1 MVSKSQKERLKLK
14 KNSRIAIINRGEAAL
29 RFITAL
35 REFNIQNSSQL
46 EAIALHIPVED
57 RAVFVKEADEAYDFT
72 SFAGSEEIVGSPY
85 LNVEFLISILK
96 EKNCDA
102 VWVGWGFVAED
113 PVFAK
118 ACEDNNILLLGPLSK
133 PMALL
138 GDKIEAKKVCSV
150 ADVTTT
156 PWSGKNLDSLEEA
169 YEIADKIGYPVILKS
184 ANGGGGRGIRK
195 VLTRDDMAEAFD
207 SVSDEIERFFGN
219 RVIFMEAFVS
229 RGRHLEVQCVA
240 DYYGNVKTFGVR
252 DCSVQRNNQKIIE
265 ETPAIEI
272 DQTIL
277 DEMELSSAR
286 LLKEVGYH
294 GAGTV
299 EFLYDLDRQ
308 EAYFMEVNTRLQVE
322 HPITEE
328 LYQVDLVGLQIR
340 VAHGE
345 SLENYTMHARG
356 HVIEVRLNA
365 EDTDKNFAPA
375 PGYINHMYLPYLP
388 GIRVDSGVE
397 SGCVI
402 PTDFDS
408 MIAKIIS
415 VGRDRNTAISRLKRA
430 LQRLHIDIDN
440 GTTNQDFLLELLST
454 EDVQKGG
461 VSTSFVADY
470 LEGGRNN
477 SAKYWGLFLFVHLYI
492 SMRKIMKI
500 A

>member
-1 MVSKSQKERLKLK
+1 M
-14 KNSRIAIINRGEAAL
+14 
-29 RFITAL
+29 
-35 REFNIQNSSQL
+35 
-46 EAIALHIPVED
+46 
-57 RAVFVKEADEAYDFT
+57 
-72 SFAGSEEIVGSPY
+72 
-85 LNVEFLISILK
+85 
-96 EKNCDA
+96 
-102 VWVGWGFVAED
+102 
-113 PVFAK
+113 
-118 ACEDNNILLLGPLSK
+118 
-133 PMALL
+133 
-138 GDKIEAKKVCSV
+138 
-150 ADVTTT
+150 
-156 PWSGKNLDSLEEA
+156 
-169 YEIADKIGYPVILKS
+169 
-184 ANGGGGRGIRK
+184 
-195 VLTRDDMAEAFD
+195 
-207 SVSDEIERFFGN
+207 
-219 RVIFMEAFVS
+219 
-229 RGRHLEVQCVA
+229 
-240 DYYGNVKTFGVR
+240 
-252 DCSVQRNNQKIIE
+252 
-265 ETPAIEI
+265 
-272 DQTIL
+272 
-277 DEMELSSAR
+277 
-286 LLKEVGYH
+286 GYH

-345 SLENYTMHARG
+345 SLEDYTMHARG

-477 SAKYWGLFLFVHLYI
+477 SAKYWGFLLFVRLYI
-492 SMRKIMKI
+492 SMRKITKI